1 MYPTLY
7 YLLQVLVCSAVL
19 MVYYLLV
26 LRNKKFHQYNRFY
39 LLGVALVSWIVPL
52 IKIFWQQ
59 ERSGV
64 RQVDLLN
71 VVAVN
76 NSEMEAMVTS
86 QQHSLDWVSLLPHL
100 YVGVSV
106 FLAVAMLISL
116 YRIYKIYT
124 THECSNLQQF
134 YLVMTRVKGT
144 PFSFFSYIF
153 WNAEIDIQTPAGKQI
168 LQHELTHVKQY
179 HSIDKIVIQL
189 NLIAGWFN
197 PFFWLLKKELDMIHE
212 FIADKKSVEH
222 GDTASLAQMLLTTA
236 YPGQQFPL
244 TNPFFFSPIKRRLK
258 MLTNTKNPTFNY
270 LRRLIVLPL
279 LALVVL
285 LFAFRAKENTNTVA
299 PLSKTYTVVLNP
311 GHGGIDK
318 GVIASDG
325 TTEAQLTLE
334 IVRQIQALNKNE
346 KIKLVLT
353 RDADVMQSVVA
364 VSEFANAQSPDL
376 FVSIHMNN
384 IQNGSAANK
393 AKYEGAEIYMAAK
406 EKAVDYDANYKLAN
420 NLAATL
426 QEVGTPFNGVK
437 TRKHGIWVLQAVQ
450 CPSALIEAGYLS
462 NDKDLV
468 KIKDADY
475 QQKLAASILKGIE
488 NYLVDQERGA
498 SIEVKDT
505 TKKVMIVQGYKISP
519 EDTLIASKGNNKSS
533 VVIKMDAAG
542 AAGNAQKPLFI
553 LDGEVISE
561 SVMSVIDPN
570 KIESI
575 NILKDASAVAVF
587 GEKGKGGVVQITTKK
602 GAAGEQLADGRIVI
616 KGRAL
621 EEPRKLEEKRIV
633 ISADTIVSHGGTVF
647 LKSDN
652 VAADAV
658 QLNGKTILL
667 KSNNLKD
674 VEFMAKNF
682 DASGNVIEKVKVE
695 IQPKGSSKNSPSL
708 IFIDGEK
715 KTKKELD
722 ALSPDQIKSVE
733 VLKGESAI
741 KEYGAEAKD
750 GVIKITTKK
759 KVNL

>member
-39 LLGVALVSWIVPL
+39 LLGVALISWIVPL

-71 VVAVN
+71 VVATN
-76 NSEMEAMVTS
+76 NSEMEALVTS
-86 QQHSLDWVSLLPHL
+86 KQESVDLLTLLPNL
-100 YVGVSV
+100 YIGVSV
-106 FLAVAMLISL
+106 FLAVAMLVSL
-116 YRIYKIYT
+116 YRIYKIYRE
-124 THECSNLQQF
+124 HECTNLQQF

-179 HSIDKIVIQL
+179 HSIDKIVMQL
-189 NLIAGWFN
+189 NLIVGWFN
-197 PFFWLLKKELDMIHE
+197 PFFWLLRKELDMIHE
-212 FIADKKSVEH
+212 FIADKKSVEN
-222 GDTASLAQMLLTTA
+222 GDAASLAQMLLTTA
-236 YPGQQFPL
+236 YPGQQFSL

-279 LALVVL
+279 LAVVVL
-285 LFAFRAKENTNTVA
+285 LFAFRAKENASATA
-299 PLSKTYTVVLNP
+299 PLSKTYTVVLNA
-311 GHGGIDK
+311 GHGGGDK
-318 GVIASDG
+318 GAIASDG
-325 TTEAQLTLE
+325 TTEAQLTLA
-334 IVRQIQALNKNE
+334 IVNQMQALNKND

-353 RDADVMQSVVA
+353 RDADVTQSVVA

-376 FVSIHMNN
+376 FVSIHLNN
-384 IQNGSAANK
+384 AEGTSANK

-406 EKAVDYDANYKLAN
+406 DKAVNYDANYKLAN

-426 QEVGTPFNGVK
+426 QEAGTPFNGVK
-437 TRKHGIWVLQAVQ
+437 TRNNGIWVLQAVQ

-462 NDKDLV
+462 NNKELA
-468 KIKDADY
+468 KIKDAGY

-488 NYLVDQERGA
+488 NYLVDQEKGA

-533 VVIKMDAAG
+533 VVIKMDGAG
-542 AAGNAQKPLFI
+542 GTSNGQKPLFI

-602 GAAGEQLADGRIVI
+602 GGGVEAPATGRIVVRGMQLDNS
-616 KGRAL
+616 K
-621 EEPRKLEEKRIV
+621 V
-633 ISADTIVSHGGTVF
+633 IISDTVQVS
-647 LKSDN
+647 
-652 VAADAV
+652 
-658 QLNGKTILL
+658 GKTILL

-682 DASGNVIEKVKVE
+682 DGAGIVVEETKGNGKKSGITFS
-695 IQPKGSSKNSPSL
+695 GSPSGSTPGL
-708 IFIDGEK
+708 ILIDGEK

-722 ALSPDQIKSVE
+722 ALSPDQIKSVQ
-733 VLKGESAI
+733 VLKGESVI

>member
-100 YVGVSV
+100 YVGISV
-106 FLAVAMLISL
+106 FLAVAMLVSL

-179 HSIDKIVIQL
+179 HTIDKIVIQL

-212 FIADKKSVEH
+212 FIADKKSVEN
-222 GDTASLAQMLLTTA
+222 GDAASLAQMLLTTA

-270 LRRLIVLPL
+270 LRRLVVLPL
-279 LALVVL
+279 LAVVVL
-285 LFAFRAKENTNTVA
+285 LFAFRAKENASAVA

-318 GVIASDG
+318 GAIAADG
-325 TTEAQLTLE
+325 TTESQLTLA
-334 IVRQIQALNKNE
+334 IVNQMQALNKND

-376 FVSIHMNN
+376 FVSIHLNN
-384 IQNGSAANK
+384 AEGTSANK
-393 AKYEGAEIYMAAK
+393 TKYEGAEIYMAAK
-406 EKAVDYDANYKLAN
+406 DKAVDYDANYKLAN

-426 QEVGTPFNGVK
+426 QEAGTPFNGVK
-437 TRKHGIWVLQAVQ
+437 TRNKGIWVLQAVQ

-462 NDKDLV
+462 NNKELA

-475 QQKLAASILKGIE
+475 QKKLAASILRGIE
-488 NYLVDQERGA
+488 NYLIDQEKGA

-542 AAGNAQKPLFI
+542 GAGNAQKPLFI

-561 SVMSVIDPN
+561 SVMKVIDPT

-587 GEKGKGGVVQITTKK
+587 GEKGKGGVVQITTKEGK
-602 GAAGEQLADGRIVI
+602 NNDAPATGRIVVRGMPLDNSRTLDERVLI
-616 KGRAL
+616 
-621 EEPRKLEEKRIV
+621 
-633 ISADTIVSHGGTVF
+633 ISDT
-647 LKSDN
+647 
-652 VAADAV
+652 V
-658 QLNGKTILL
+658 QLNGKTVLF

-674 VEFMAKNF
+674 VQFMEKNLEE
-682 DASGNVIEKVKVE
+682 AGKKSGITFS
-695 IQPKGSSKNSPSL
+695 GSPSGSTPAL
-708 IFIDGEK
+708 ILIDGEK

-722 ALSPDQIKSVE
+722 ALSPDQIKSVQ
-733 VLKGESAI
+733 VLKGDALI
-741 KEYGAEAKD
+741 KEYGPEAKD

-759 KVNL
+759 KVDL